1 MDKNKVAEK
10 IAKEREKAKNLGKT
24 MWVFMIIIGIVGWI
38 AWKWYAFL
46 ISIML
51 ALISGSIYSYLVG
64 KRIKRETGMGIYEQE
79 LTLIEASYRKSSKKE
94 NSFSDEFINKLNM
107 GEEKE
112 KMRPRIY
119 SKTLINR
126 ALSLYGKNPEDL
138 EGIYWKLMASCT
150 GESIAKSV
158 CENPMLL
165 ELYLKMESEGIS
177 DLVIAA
183 KFTRIFNQWQE

>member
-24 MWVFMIIIGIVGWI
+24 MWVFTII
-38 AWKWYAFL
+38 
-46 ISIML
+46 
-51 ALISGSIYSYLVG
+51 
-64 KRIKRETGMGIYEQE
+64 
-79 LTLIEASYRKSSKKE
+79 

-112 KMRPRIY
+112 KMIPRIY
-119 SKTLINR
+119 SRTLINR